1 VRYLCWDRHCS
12 DIINAKAHVTS
23 KGNGNRK
30 ETRTH
35 DTVHCSCYLRLQNK
49 LVNDVSFLFP
59 PVSWSDNNPATTSW
73 NSNKVFV
80 RSGTMLGVQRFSFGN
95 DDVLS
100 GYKQY
105 TLPSFSHFIVLIHFI
120 HSVYRYWCL
129 FPLYKLT

>member
-1 VRYLCWDRHCS
+1 MRYLCWDRHCS
-12 DIINAKAHVTS
+12 DIINAKAHVKS

-49 LVNDVSFLFP
+49 LVNDVSFLFF
-59 PVSWSDNNPATTSW
+59 PVSWSDYNSATTSW

-80 RSGTMLGVQRFSFGN
+80 RSGTMLAVQRFSFGN
-95 DDVLS
+95 HDVLN

-105 TLPSFSHFIVLIHFI
+105 HFLLWLHDLGTDTILCDFVWFMDLLD
-120 HSVYRYWCL
+120 V
-129 FPLYKLT
+129 